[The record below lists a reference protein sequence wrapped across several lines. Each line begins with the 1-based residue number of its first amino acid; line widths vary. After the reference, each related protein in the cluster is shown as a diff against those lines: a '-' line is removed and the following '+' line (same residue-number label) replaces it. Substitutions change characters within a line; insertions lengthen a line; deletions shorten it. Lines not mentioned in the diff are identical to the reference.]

1 MGTWGE
7 LPIDKR
13 HPHRIV
19 TGIAECGLAYTALI
33 PEHVH
38 FRCVRCG
45 NCCIYGYVEDEGAR
59 EVPLRPD
66 EFHKYRRLY
75 KDWIFRHVLLADPT
89 KDDPH
94 GIRIKSR
101 DGHCA
106 MYRPEDQHCVIYR
119 YRPKLCRSFPIEPIP
134 SWMESMKI
142 ITLGYNRAIYPGI
155 GYTCHGWH
163 LGPPNFEKIKK
174 TISWYVGELKK
185 EAYFLDKLPPNQR
198 KTFIKK
204 ANDWLAKHPDPTIVE
219 VEAEAE
225 RYAKMDK
232 PERVVETTK
241 EECECCQRLLV
252 KRADGKIVCLRCKN
266 LNCNQ
271 CDWQGHAS
279 IDDRD

>member
-1 MGTWGE
+1 
-7 LPIDKR
+7 
-13 HPHRIV
+13 
-19 TGIAECGLAYTALI
+19 
-33 PEHVH
+33 
-38 FRCVRCG
+38 
-45 NCCIYGYVEDEGAR
+45 
-59 EVPLRPD
+59 
-66 EFHKYRRLY
+66 
-75 KDWIFRHVLLADPT
+75 
-89 KDDPH
+89 
-94 GIRIKSR
+94 
-101 DGHCA
+101 
-106 MYRPEDQHCVIYR
+106 
-119 YRPKLCRSFPIEPIP
+119 
-134 SWMESMKI
+134 MESMKI